1 MTSGIHVTVFRVLL
15 SLFCLLVAPSV
26 GAEVRLQPGDTLRVT
41 VLGHET
47 LSTEAAVDPS
57 GNVFLPLIGPL
68 QVGYLSLT
76 RVREEVISS
85 YSGAVYRDGDG
96 IGGEIVRSVDP
107 AGITVDVAQYRP
119 IYIFGDVQSP
129 GPAEYR
135 PGLTVLQAV
144 ASVGGP
150 GRLFEGS
157 EGNELAVVRLSTR
170 ISTLKRRIELERE
183 EIARLRQDLQDLL
196 RGNVS
201 ADLVEGQDASGG
213 LSSDQ
218 DGWNF
223 ARQRARLLRDQ
234 ETQEAVLRLQN
245 RLETLKAQEDNAM
258 RSVDLYASRV
268 EELEAAAQ
276 LRPIQTQTLLDA
288 RLALLLASSRALGI
302 GAERGTAEVDL
313 SRARLGDTLADQV
326 EIARLI
332 DVISGKEANL
342 QLSTVE
348 LQGLNLESQFLGA
361 PTPDLVAETR
371 YKISR
376 EVSIDEWIEFS
387 AGPQV
392 RVEPGDVIE
401 VSLSFREV
409 AGGLSLEQ
417 GTDLAEQR
425 N

>member
-1 MTSGIHVTVFRVLL
+1 MTSGLHVTVFRVLL

-96 IGGEIVRSVDP
+96 SGGEIVRAVDP

-288 RLALLLASSRALGI
+288 RLALLLASSRALGS

-313 SRARLGDTLADQV
+313 SRARLGDTLAD
-326 EIARLI
+326 
-332 DVISGKEANL
+332 
-342 QLSTVE
+342 
-348 LQGLNLESQFLGA
+348 
-361 PTPDLVAETR
+361 
-371 YKISR
+371 
-376 EVSIDEWIEFS
+376 EF
-387 AGPQV
+387 
-392 RVEPGDVIE
+392 
-401 VSLSFREV
+401 
-409 AGGLSLEQ
+409 
-417 GTDLAEQR
+417 
-425 N
+425 